1 MIRFFRLLPFVV
13 VLLVLQACGGSKELF
28 KQGRLERVKT
38 AVLIHTMDS
47 LATVKPHYFYA
58 KIATSYSDTNRNLN
72 FKTSVRIVRD
82 SAINA
87 LITYAAIPV
96 ANSLV
101 TKDSILLMNKRE
113 KCYSKQSL
121 DYFKNNFGIDFSF
134 SNLEEILMGLPFDYD
149 TTQKYFQIHG
159 QDFYTLSTHR
169 KRQAKRF
176 DRFVR
181 GRQKEDILIKYFIDT
196 NLRDLKGMYI
206 ESPSDSASV
215 TINYVSRQLVDG
227 MNTPNEV
234 EISIVL
240 PQNNLKIILDYDKVN
255 IKEIQQLELIIPESY
270 EECE

>member
-1 MIRFFRLLPFVV
+1 MIRFFKLLSIIAF
-13 VLLVLQACGGSKELF
+13 LLALQSCGGSRLIF
-28 KQGRLERVKT
+28 NQDRLERVKT
-38 AVLIHTMDS
+38 ALLIQKMDS
-47 LATVKPHYFYA
+47 LSQAKPHYFYA

-72 FKTSVRIVRD
+72 FKTSLRIVRD

-87 LITYAAIPV
+87 LITYAAIPI

-101 TKDSILLMNKRE
+101 TKDSIVLMNKRE

-121 DYFKNNFGIDFSF
+121 EYFKNNFGVDFTF
-134 SNLEEILMGLPFDYD
+134 SNLEEILLGMPFDYD

-159 QDFYTLSTHR
+159 QDQYTLSTHR

-181 GRQKEDILIKYFIDT
+181 VRQKEDVLIKYYIDT

-215 TINYVSRQLVDG
+215 SINYISRQLVDG
-227 MNTPNEV
+227 YNFPNEV
-234 EISIVL
+234 EITVVL
-240 PQNNLKIILDYDKVN
+240 PKNRMVITLDYDKVDS
-255 IKEIQQLELIIPESY
+255 IEVQQLELIIPESY